1 MGLVHNET
9 ERWAA
14 TCFFGCFSEAYDTGA
29 FGRARVAGVRGRAK
43 MIPVDWKLSGEI
55 ISLLLALSFKSVWR
69 DVILILSGSCSL
81 PATFKSDVNES
92 MN

>member
-55 ISLLLALSFKSVWR
+55 ISLLLALSFKSVEGR
-69 DVILILSGSCSL
+69 H
-81 PATFKSDVNES
+81 SDFVRFLQFAGCVQI
-92 MN
+92 